1 MRAFLGWWSFF
12 TEFYT
17 AESANSMGDV
27 WHSDVKSL
35 SVYFLYEHKPEM
47 STTAPSLPLSLIQSH
62 CCQCCCHCQC
72 SSRCH
77 VSWSYILTVSIAT
90 LHAKKSKM
98 TCIAGS
104 LQYFHLSLVI
114 SIGKSWGIAFFQVT
128 NHVKTQFQA
137 FQRLKDKGEKLESS
151 RSLI

>member
-1 MRAFLGWWSFF
+1 MEL
-12 TEFYT
+12 FYWVLHCWKCKQYGRCVT
-17 AESANSMGDV
+17 QRCQIIVSLFPVWTQTWDV
-27 WHSDVKSL
+27 H
-35 SVYFLYEHKPEM
+35 YCTFP
-47 STTAPSLPLSLIQSH
+47 PSQFIQSH
-62 CCQCCCHCQC
+62 CCQFCCHCQC
-72 SSRCH
+72 SSLCH

-98 TCIAGS
+98 TCIAGC
-104 LQYFHLSLVI
+104 LQHFHLSLVI
-114 SIGKSWGIAFFQVT
+114 SIGKSWGIAFFFQVT